1 MTNTSTMHLSGIT
14 HPNPSGHSWA
24 MPERPIMQAD
34 QLVDWTADPSLA
46 ISATG
51 RVLAVNDACA
61 TLMDT
66 AAASLVGQACCDVV
80 RATDAAGARVCD
92 PDQCATLASLAAGT
106 SVPLEWCGWNL
117 PEGGSPVLR
126 ATTIAVPRGERVDD
140 VAAVILLHL
149 DPPTVGVATDNIEP
163 RGAAKASRVASSDA
177 AQLSPATDGVRIHL
191 FGRPACWRDGMP
203 QLIRRR
209 RVFELLALL
218 ALAGDTGIY
227 RDQIVTTLWPEA
239 PRGNGRQH
247 LRVLLHALRSALGP
261 EAVETVLQPCA
272 TESVLRLRADVW
284 VDVLRFQVG
293 VSTVRHAASD
303 DSRMPEAGLDRLQEL
318 DQLIGLYRGELDEG
332 GQFGEWIAP
341 HREQARTQFLGLLA
355 EAVPLAATLGQ
366 VEQAIAYCR
375 RAIMADPL
383 EERFQIAM
391 ITTYGR
397 LGQRSAALAQYR
409 EYRRILAS
417 ELAMEPTFAVE
428 CAFRAAVGALDAYQ

>member
-1 MTNTSTMHLSGIT
+1 
-14 HPNPSGHSWA
+14 
-24 MPERPIMQAD
+24 MQAD
-34 QLVDWTADPSLA
+34 QLVNWTADPSLA
-46 ISATG
+46 ISASG
-51 RVLAVNDACA
+51 RVMAVNDACV
-61 TLMDT
+61 TLMGT
-66 AAASLVGQACCDVV
+66 TAASLVGQACSDVV
-80 RATDAAGARVCD
+80 HATDAAGDRVCD
-92 PDQCATLASLAAGT
+92 PDQCATLASLAEGT

-117 PEGGSPVLR
+117 PEGGSSVLR

-149 DPPTVGVATDNIEP
+149 DPPTPEIATDNIEP
-163 RGAAKASRVASSDA
+163 RGAAKASLVASSDG
-177 AQLSPATDGVRIHL
+177 AQLSSATDGVRIHL
-191 FGRPACWRDGMP
+191 FGRPRCWRDGTP

-261 EAVETVLQPCA
+261 DVVEAVLQPCA
-272 TESVLRLRADVW
+272 TESVLRLRAGVW

-293 VSTVRHAASD
+293 VSTVRQSVTD
-303 DSRMPEAGLDRLQEL
+303 DTGAPEAGPERLQQL
-318 DQLIGLYRGELDEG
+318 DQLIVLYPGELDEG
-332 GQFGEWIAP
+332 GQFGEWVAP
-341 HREQARTQFLGLLA
+341 YREQARAQFLTLLA
-355 EAVPLAATLGQ
+355 EAVPLAASLGQ
-366 VEQAIAYCR
+366 VERAIAYCR

-383 EERFQIAM
+383 EERFQVAL

-397 LGQRSAALAQYR
+397 LGRRSAALAQYR

-428 CAFRAAVGALDAYQ
+428 CAFRQAVGALDAYQ

>member
-1 MTNTSTMHLSGIT
+1 
-14 HPNPSGHSWA
+14 
-24 MPERPIMQAD
+24 MQAD
-34 QLVDWTADPSLA
+34 QLVNWTTDPSLA
-46 ISATG
+46 ISASG
-51 RVLAVNDACA
+51 RVMAVNDACV
-61 TLMDT
+61 TLMGT
-66 AAASLVGQACCDVV
+66 TAASLVGQACSDVV
-80 RATDAAGARVCD
+80 HATDAAGDRVCV

-117 PEGGSPVLR
+117 PEGGSAVLR

-149 DPPTVGVATDNIEP
+149 DPPTAGVATDNIER
-163 RGAAKASRVASSDA
+163 RGAVQASLVAGSDG
-177 AQLSPATDGVRIHL
+177 AQLSSATDAVRIHL
-191 FGRPACWRDGMP
+191 FGRPKCWRDGAP

-227 RDQIVTTLWPEA
+227 RDQIVTTFWPEA

-261 EAVETVLQPCA
+261 DVVEAVLQPCA
-272 TESVLRLRADVW
+272 TESVLRLRAGVW

-293 VSTVRHAASD
+293 VSTVRPSVSD
-303 DSRMPEAGLDRLQEL
+303 DTGTPEAGPERLQKL
-318 DQLIGLYRGELDEG
+318 DQLIVLYQGELDEG
-332 GQFGEWIAP
+332 GQFGEWVTP
-341 HREQARTQFLGLLA
+341 YREQARAQFLTLLA
-355 EAVPLAATLGQ
+355 EAVPLAASLGQ
-366 VEQAIAYCR
+366 VERAIAYCR

-383 EERFQIAM
+383 EERFQVAL
-391 ITTYGR
+391 ITTFGR
-397 LGQRSAALAQYR
+397 LGRRSAALAQYR

-428 CAFRAAVGALDAYQ
+428 CAFRQAVGALDAYQ